1 MSPKLKKVLSFLF
14 ILLSVSAVLIIAFS
28 NPEMGNAWDAISRL
42 ELPWVGGLLLCWF
55 VYVLFEAAG
64 TWSCLRERGYG
75 ISLFRV
81 LGTGLI
87 GMYYSNITPSA
98 AGGQPMQVNS
108 LRKAGIPV
116 EYGTLALTVRF
127 VMNQFMVCMIGL
139 VLFLANRDFVYKQL
153 GGAIWAARIGW
164 LINFASVPLVIL
176 AAFRRNWIQKLAE
189 KLIRFGARIRLVR
202 NPDGATERISEMLD
216 TYHEALT
223 EMVHRPKEILT
234 QMFCSGISIL
244 GLTSSIVFAYYA
256 LGQRGTHWIQILTLS
271 CLLFVSASYTPLPGA
286 SGAQEGGFLL
296 YFRGIFKD
304 GTIGLGLLIW
314 RFFTYYLFLIVGV
327 FMVIGEKALL
337 KAEKGKILRCA
348 QDDTEARDDTG
359 KTRDDAVAQD
369 GNAYE

>member
-1 MSPKLKKVLSFLF
+1 MKPGLKKILSALF

-28 NPEMGNAWDAISRL
+28 NPEMGNAWEAISRL

-64 TWSCLRERGYG
+64 TWSCLRERGYS

-87 GMYYSNITPSA
+87 GMYYSDITPSA

-127 VMNQFMVCMIGL
+127 VMNQLAVCAIGL
-139 VLFLANRDFVYKQL
+139 VLFLANRDFVYAQL
-153 GGAIWAARIGW
+153 GGAIWAVRIGW
-164 LINFASVPLVIL
+164 LINFASVPLVLL
-176 AAFRRNWIQKLAE
+176 AAFRRKWIQKLAE
-189 KLIRFGARIRLVR
+189 KLIRFGAKIRLVR
-202 NPDGATERISEMLD
+202 DPEGTTARITEMLD

-223 EMVHRPKEILT
+223 EMLHRPKEILL
-234 QMFCSGISIL
+234 QMICSGISFL
-244 GLTSSIVFAYYA
+244 GLTGSIVFAYYA
-256 LGQRGTHWIQILTLS
+256 FGQSGTAWTQVLTLS
-271 CLLFVSASYTPLPGA
+271 FLLFVSASYTPLPGA

-296 YFRGIFKD
+296 YFRGIFRD

-327 FMVIGEKALL
+327 FMVIGEKVLL
-337 KAEKGKILRCA
+337 RKEQKGKNGSEGEA
-348 QDDTEARDDTG
+348 QL
-359 KTRDDAVAQD
+359 
-369 GNAYE
+369 